1 MMIDDVQHKKN
12 GHTNLIQDDSE
23 SEEIDL
29 ASPYSSNQ
37 ERIN

>member
-23 SEEIDL
+23 EIDL
-29 ASPYSSNQ
+29 ASPYSSN
-37 ERIN
+37 